1 MLIRTASYNDIET
14 IAGHNALMAME
25 TEHKTLD
32 MPTVLTAVKA
42 ALDDPSK
49 GFYLVAEEEGEV
61 VGNLMVTYEWSDWR
75 NCNMWWIQSVYVNAL
90 YRRKGVYRA
99 LYEETRRRAKETGA
113 KIIRLYVE
121 KQNITAQKT
130 YESLGMKEGNY
141 LMYEV
146 EV

>member
-1 MLIRTASYNDIET
+1 MLIRPATYTDIET
-14 IAGHNALMAME
+14 IAHYNALMALE

-32 MPTVLTAVKA
+32 MPTVITAVKA
-42 ALDDPSK
+42 ALNDPAK
-49 GFYLVAEEEGEV
+49 GFYLVAEENSQV

-75 NCNMWWIQSVYVNAL
+75 NCNMWWIQSVYVNADF
-90 YRRKGVYRA
+90 RRKGVYRA
-99 LYEETRRRAKETGA
+99 LYEETRRRAKDAGA
-113 KIIRLYVE
+113 RIIRLYVE

-146 EV
+146 DI

>member
-1 MLIRTASYNDIET
+1 MFIRPATHSDIET
-14 IAGHNALMAME
+14 IARHNAFMALE
-25 TEHKTLD
+25 TEHKHLD
-32 MPTVLTAVKA
+32 MTTVATAVKA

-49 GFYLVAEEEGEV
+49 GFYLVAEENGEM

-75 NCNMWWIQSVYVNAL
+75 NCNMWWIQSVYVNAEF
-90 YRRKGVYRA
+90 RRKGVYRA
-99 LYEETRRRAKETGA
+99 LYEETRRRAKDAGA

-130 YESLGMKEGNY
+130 YQALGMQEGNY
-141 LMYEV
+141 LLYEA